1 MNPTTGT
8 FISQSSQH
16 ASMNF
21 AISYGEITVFRPPP
35 APLFF
40 VGKMPLVSFAWLDA
54 NGTPRHRPIIH
65 SKN

>member
-21 AISYGEITVFRPPP
+21 AISYGAITVTDLKIGKYFR
-35 APLFF
+35 
-40 VGKMPLVSFAWLDA
+40 GTMPLISFAWLKPT
-54 NGTPRHRPIIH
+54 GECRHVPIIH

>member
-8 FISQSSQH
+8 FVSTSADH

-21 AISYGEITVFRPPP
+21 AIAYGEITVIDRP
-35 APLFF
+35 ALARFI
-40 VGKMPLVSFAWLDA
+40 GKMPIVSFAWLNA
-54 NGTPRHRPIIH
+54 NLAPRHRPIIH